1 MLVILCSSHT
11 GFMTLPRVASVSP
24 SRPTPK
30 GSRLPESR
38 EDSALLPGIAVC
50 YLRSLH
56 SPRAEAQIRKEPN
69 LPPPAP
75 PPCQA
80 RNAME
85 QQFFPAPREHSR
97 RGRELSFGEGVWVEN
112 ANRGT
117 CSPLLPNQPWT
128 FCLWGRVFLVL
139 SRIWR
144 K

>member
-1 MLVILCSSHT
+1 MLAILCSSHK
-11 GFMTLPRVASVSP
+11 GFMTLHRVASVSP

-30 GSRLPESR
+30 GSRLPKSR

-56 SPRAEAQIRKEPN
+56 SPRAEAQIRKEPS

-85 QQFFPAPREHSR
+85 QQFFPAPTEHSR
-97 RGRELSFGEGVWVEN
+97 RGRERSALEEESEWRTLTGEPARTV
-112 ANRGT
+112 A
-117 CSPLLPNQPWT
+117 QPWT
-128 FCLWGRVFLVL
+128 FCPWGGFLVL
-139 SRIWR
+139 PGIWR